1 MVIFYS
7 YVNVYQRVNHPFP
20 AYRGY
25 PDDFFSDTA
34 PGTLEPWPSLA
45 QWVLCP
51 FRTCLAQLGEP
62 KGNRPGNEAEK
73 KLMIPII
80 NLWLPILIYLYI
92 CVYIGMYLYMYIYT
106 HTSIFEV
113 TLFRGHLTSNWIE
126 VTYRCH
132 IKEIKPKWPLLM
144 FWYRRGSNIKSL
156 NHQPEVL
163 GWMMKRWYDSSAPGT
178 HGPSQHLRGSNDQL
192 GMDWCF
198 KQMMTNNQYP
208 RAKIGT

>member
-7 YVNVYQRVNHPFP
+7 YLNFYQRVNHPFP

-45 QWVLCP
+45 HWVLCP

-92 CVYIGMYLYMYIYT
+92 YMCVYIGMYLYMYIYIYT
-106 HTSIFEV
+106 YIYTYIYILIYLNLCWSRSQSALIYINLYQSHSLDIRPRPNEANKFV
-113 TLFRGHLTSNWIE
+113 GHEL
-126 VTYRCH
+126 
-132 IKEIKPKWPLLM
+132 
-144 FWYRRGSNIKSL
+144 
-156 NHQPEVL
+156 
-163 GWMMKRWYDSSAPGT
+163 
-178 HGPSQHLRGSNDQL
+178 
-192 GMDWCF
+192 
-198 KQMMTNNQYP
+198 
-208 RAKIGT
+208 IGTILPWISMFSLLLLGCTLW

>member
-45 QWVLCP
+45 HWVLCP
-51 FRTCLAQLGEP
+51 FRTCLARLGEP

-80 NLWLPILIYLYI
+80 NLWVSILIYIYI
-92 CVYIGMYLYMYIYT
+92 YMYIYIGIYIYIYICIYIYMYIYNVYIYT
-106 HTSIFEV
+106 YIYIHIYIYIYINLYQSISISSP
-113 TLFRGHLTSNWIE
+113 R
-126 VTYRCH
+126 YQAA
-132 IKEIKPKWPLLM
+132 PKWGQQILWSRTHWDDSAMNLHVQLIASGLYPLVNIQKLM
-144 FWYRRGSNIKSL
+144 GKS
-156 NHQPEVL
+156 Q
-163 GWMMKRWYDSSAPGT
+163 
-178 HGPSQHLRGSNDQL
+178 
-192 GMDWCF
+192 CF
-198 KQMMTNNQYP
+198 MGKST
-208 RAKIGT
+208 RK